1 MKAHTFEAKNLA
13 AAALDH
19 IPFADSRN
27 LKRIFLLLRSLPHS
41 DQQWPG
47 RAFRVPQP
55 DVD

>member
-13 AAALDH
+13 AAALDY
-19 IPFADSRN
+19 IPFADARN
-27 LKRIFLLLRSLPHS
+27 LQRIFLHLRSLPHS